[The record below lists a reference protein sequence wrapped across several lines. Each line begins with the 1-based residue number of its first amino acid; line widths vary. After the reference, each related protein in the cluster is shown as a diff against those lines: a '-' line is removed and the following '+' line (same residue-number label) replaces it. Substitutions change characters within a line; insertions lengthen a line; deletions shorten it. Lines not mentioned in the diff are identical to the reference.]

1 VRTAPVMQEE
11 VTPGVVQ
18 LTLCDTASGNTF
30 TAELVTGL
38 IEAFSAIE
46 SNPRV
51 KVVVLTGYGNYFASG
66 ATRETLL
73 LLQAGKTKFT
83 YGNLHLLQLD
93 CKVPVIAAM
102 QGHAIGAG
110 FLFGL
115 LSDCALLS
123 RESVYAA
130 NFMKYGFTPGMGAT
144 FIVERKLGAGLAA
157 EMLFSARNYRG
168 AELERRGCPFPVM
181 PRTEVLASAHE
192 LARQIADKPMLAIVA
207 LKRHMALSVRADIC
221 RAVEA
226 ELAMQERTFCQQE
239 VRERINA
246 LYDE

>member
-1 VRTAPVMQEE
+1 MRAEPVMQEE
-11 VTPGVVQ
+11 IATGVVQ
-18 LTLCDTASGNTF
+18 LTLFDAASRNTF
-30 TAELVTGL
+30 TVELVEGL
-38 IEAFSAIE
+38 IDAFAAIE

-51 KVVVLTGYGNYFASG
+51 KVVVLTGHGNYFASG

-93 CKVPVIAAM
+93 CKVPVISAM

-115 LSDCALLS
+115 LSDCVVMS

-130 NFMKYGFTPGMGAT
+130 NFMKYGFTPGMAAT
-144 FIVERKLGAGLAA
+144 FVVERKLGAGLAA
-157 EMLFSARNYRG
+157 EMLFSARTYRG
-168 AELERRGCPFPVM
+168 AQLEKRGCPFPVL
-181 PRTEVLASAHE
+181 PRTEVLGCAHE

-207 LKRHMALSVRADIC
+207 LKRHLAMCVRADIC

-226 ELAMQERTFCQQE
+226 ELAMQEETFSQQE

-246 LYDE
+246 LYD